1 MEIRVDRLNS
11 EDCIRMVYKGNQYA
25 GLDSD
30 LSLLD
35 STTIVHGAKGIRG
48 IGYVVIESTH

>member
-1 MEIRVDRLNS
+1 
-11 EDCIRMVYKGNQYA
+11 MVYKGNQYA